1 MQEINNKNRKV
12 KKRFKDS
19 YLKKKYLGQVKYLR
33 GLIESDKRLLEEKL
47 LYQEK
52 GIFLRNI

>member
-19 YLKKKYLGQVKYLR
+19 YLKKKYLGQVK
-33 GLIESDKRLLEEKL
+33 
-47 LYQEK
+47 
-52 GIFLRNI
+52 